1 MAIINPFFRTDYNP
15 QEKKESID
23 EDIIVTEIIENV
35 TYDTEKHQKIVTY
48 EEKKTNLTKKINE
61 TAKLLKER
69 NAEIFEK
76 LSKMMEE

>member
-1 MAIINPFFRTDYNP
+1 MAKINPFFRTDYNP
-15 QEKKESID
+15 EEKIQAKD
-23 EDIIVTEIIENV
+23 EDLIVTEIIEKV
-35 TYDTEKHQKIVTY
+35 TYDSEKKQKIITY

>member
-1 MAIINPFFRTDYNP
+1 MERINPFFRTDYNP
-15 QEKKESID
+15 EEKKQAKD
-23 EDIIVTEIIENV
+23 EDLIITERIEKI
-35 TYDTEKHQKIVTY
+35 TYDTEKNQKIITY

-76 LSKMMEE
+76 LSKMMEK